1 MIKFYTKEYEH
12 LTKEELYKILRLRA
26 KVFVVEQDCVYQDI
40 DDKDK
45 KGIHILGYKNN
56 KLIAY
61 SRIFKS
67 GDYFKYASIGRVLVV
82 KEERKNKYGFQL
94 METSIMAINMH
105 FKEFKIDI
113 SAQKHLENFYKTLG
127 FIKIGDSYLEDGIPH
142 IKMVRR

>member
-12 LTKEELYKILRLRA
+12 LTKDELYKILSLRA

-45 KGIHILGYKNN
+45 KAIHILGYKNN

-105 FKEFKIDI
+105 FREFKIDI